1 MTKLREVF
9 VKRIIAVA
17 LSGAWFSLIA
27 NTAAL
32 AEAPPPIDAFARLPQ
47 VRNVTVSPDGNQIA
61 YISALGDNSIAVTV
75 DLRHPDEPL
84 HPLMRSEPGKYEI
97 KWCKWANDTRLLCGL
112 IAMAR
117 EPGGLVY
124 PITRLVAV
132 NADGS
137 KLKVLLQ
144 NSSARST
151 QLQDRILDW
160 TPDDPDTVLLQLD
173 DDMNGFPSVY
183 KLDVNTGSRKPV
195 TREHIPIRNF
205 ITDAAGNVRLGV
217 GYSINGA
224 TEMQYFARLEESDSW
239 QRLAKIKA
247 FEATDALEPVAM
259 APGSNMAYATGNF
272 EGRSALWTMDL
283 TDQKEPELVFS
294 HPLVDADTPL
304 MTSDGRLLGIWYE
317 LDRPFVFYT
326 DELSR
331 SVVQAMNKVQ
341 PSTFNVIADRS
352 RDEKTFIIRSY
363 SDVDD
368 GTYFVLDTAQK
379 KLRRVGT
386 AYPELDPQQLGR
398 MQSITYKAT
407 DGTEIPGYLTVPVGK
422 RAENLPLIVM
432 PHGGPIARDS
442 WDFFFLRSFLVSRG
456 YAVLQMNFRGSSGY
470 GSKWFYDAHQ
480 DWGGLTYSDITDAAR
495 WAVAQGIAD
504 PKRMCI
510 VGWSFGG
517 YAALLG
523 AVRNGDL
530 YKCSVSIAGVSALNL
545 LVAEARSFTNY
556 GFAREQIG
564 TDRDK
569 LREDSPLRHVD
580 QINIPVLMVH
590 GDRDYQVDVDHTR
603 KMDSAMNRADKP
615 HRAVYLEDATHQL
628 DRKSDRVTLLT
639 EVEKF
644 LREYLGPGA

>member
-1 MTKLREVF
+1 MTTFREVI
-9 VKRIIAVA
+9 VKRIIALA
-17 LSGAWFSLIA
+17 LSGAWFSLIVIA
-27 NTAAL
+27 QAQ
-32 AEAPPPIDAFARLPQ
+32 AEAPPTIDAFARLPQ
-47 VRNVTVSPDGNQIA
+47 VRDVTVSPDGSQIA

-97 KWCKWANDTRLLCGL
+97 KWCNWANDTRLLCGL
-112 IAMAR
+112 MAMAR

-144 NSSARST
+144 NSSARGA

-160 TPDDPDTVLLQLD
+160 TPNDPDTVLIQLD
-173 DDMNGFPSVY
+173 DDMNGFPSVF
-183 KLDVNTGSRKPV
+183 KMDVNNGSRKPA
-195 TREHIPIRNF
+195 TREHWPIRNF
-205 ITDAAGNVRLGV
+205 ITDAAGNVRLGT
-217 GYSINGA
+217 GYGNNGT
-224 TEMQYFARLEESDSW
+224 TEQYFARLEESDDW
-239 QRLAKIKA
+239 QRLAKVKA
-247 FEATDALEPVAM
+247 FEATDVLEPVAM
-259 APGSNMAYATGNF
+259 APGTNMAYATGNF
-272 EGRSALWTMDL
+272 EGRSALWKMDL

-294 HPLVDADTPL
+294 HPLVDASRPQF
-304 MTSDGRLLGIWYE
+304 TSDGRLLGIWYE
-317 LDRPFVFYT
+317 LDRPFIFYT

-331 SVVQAMNKVQ
+331 SVVAAMNKAQ
-341 PSTFNVIADRS
+341 PSTFNFIADRS
-352 RDEKTFIIRSY
+352 RDEKTFVIHSY

-368 GTYFVLDTAQK
+368 GTYFVLDTVQK
-379 KLRRVGT
+379 KLRRIGT

-398 MQSITYKAT
+398 MRSISYKAA

-470 GSKWFYDAHQ
+470 GSKWYFDAHQ
-480 DWGGLTYSDITDAAR
+480 DWGGVTYSDITDGAR
-495 WAVAQGIAD
+495 WAVAEGIAD

-523 AVRNGDL
+523 AVRNSDL
-530 YKCSVSIAGVSALNL
+530 YRCSVSIAGVSDLNL
-545 LVAEARSFTNY
+545 LVSEARFFIGY

-564 TDRDK
+564 TDHDK

-603 KMDSAMNRADKP
+603 KMDSAMKRTDKP
-615 HRAVYLEDATHQL
+615 HRAVYIDDATHQL

-644 LREYLGPGA
+644 LLENLGPGV